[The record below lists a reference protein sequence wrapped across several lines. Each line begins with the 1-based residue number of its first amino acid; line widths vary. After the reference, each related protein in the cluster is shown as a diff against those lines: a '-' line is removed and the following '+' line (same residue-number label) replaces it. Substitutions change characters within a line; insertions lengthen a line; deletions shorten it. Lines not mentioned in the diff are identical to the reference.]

1 MQFINNWSREISLA
15 PGVTTLALDLADGT
29 YRLTLADKASGATR
43 WEIVVAVVVAGSAT
57 LTRAQE
63 GTAEQDW
70 PQGSVIY
77 CDLTAGLLADL
88 FARLTQAEAAI
99 TTNQQAIEALDS
111 RVAALE
117 PQAQETFLQI
127 AFVGWYYGA
136 YPVIRSVEALVGG
149 VSVHQFDL
157 SLFTQ
162 AAGQS
167 GSEVSYY
174 ASQNGSPGVV
184 IGNNDATANISTA
197 TPFDASWE
205 EIRIYIE
212 DSYEFSC
219 DASVLTSFD
228 PLAVEGSASYV
239 DGGAGFIE
247 LTIPLNAA

>member
-1 MQFINNWSREISLA
+1 MQFINNWSRAVTLA
-15 PGVTTLALDLADGT
+15 PGVTSLALDLPDGE
-29 YRLTLADKASGATR
+29 YRLTLADSQFTPTR
-43 WEIVVAVVVAGSAT
+43 WEIVGATVAAGTAT
-57 LTRAQE
+57 LARGLE
-63 GTAEQDW
+63 GTSDQDW
-70 PQGSVIY
+70 PTDSIIY
-77 CDLTAGLLADL
+77 CTATAGLLADL
-88 FARLTQAEAAI
+88 FSRLAQAEGSI
-99 TTNQQAIEALDS
+99 TTSQQDIAALDS

-117 PQAQETFLQI
+117 PSSQETFLQI

-149 VSVHQFDL
+149 VAVHQFDL

-162 AAGQS
+162 AAGQG
-167 GSEVSYY
+167 GSEVAYS
-174 ASQNGSPGVV
+174 ASHSGAPGVV

-228 PLAVEGSASYV
+228 PLTVEGSASYI
-239 DGGAGFIE
+239 DGGAGSIE
-247 LTIPLNAA
+247 VTVPLNAA